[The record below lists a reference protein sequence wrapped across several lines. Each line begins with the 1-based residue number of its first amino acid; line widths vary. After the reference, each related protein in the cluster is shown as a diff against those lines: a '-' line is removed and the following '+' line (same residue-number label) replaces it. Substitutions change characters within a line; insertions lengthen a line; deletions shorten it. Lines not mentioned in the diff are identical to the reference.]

1 MRRLYELAI
10 KGINAEIEK
19 HKGFS
24 IDTWMT
30 MSESEQKVVIDT
42 IAELRAEREG
52 YVAKLDELT
61 RPPIRPGFA
70 EFSEKDHDDIAN
82 GILNDIEFDRFSSAF
97 DSFELE
103 INSYIIEPLED
114 DIERLD
120 SWLEENNFDNLT
132 EEETIIR
139 EQVSSALETLENVKG
154 DVESH
159 LGDIE
164 YYADQ
169 GAYVW

>member
-1 MRRLYELAI
+1 MKRLYELAI
-10 KGINAEIEK
+10 KGINAEISNAYTFELWK
-19 HKGFS
+19 
-24 IDTWMT
+24 T
-30 MSESEQKVVIDT
+30 MSEDEHMKVTDT
-42 IAELRAEREG
+42 IGKLRTERAEYEE
-52 YVAKLDELT
+52 KLAELT

-82 GILNDIEFDRFSSAF
+82 GILNDIEFDRFRGAF
-97 DSFELE
+97 EDFRSE
-103 INSYIIEPLED
+103 INCYVIEPLED
-114 DIERLD
+114 DIENLEH
-120 SWLEENNFDNLT
+120 WLATTDYDDLT

-139 EQVSSALETLENVKG
+139 EQVSSALETLETVKD